1 MINSINQSVDQS
13 AKQPI
18 NQSINLPTLAY
29 KFIKRLFD
37 IVSSALALVVLIPVW
52 LVAIIGIL
60 LSDPGPIFYLANR
73 VGKDNRVFKMYKFR
87 SMRVD
92 KNANEK
98 SLRPDQ
104 DRIFRFGRF
113 IRATKIDELPQLLN
127 VFLGDMAV
135 VGPRPAAVDQI
146 PITRGGENA
155 VVATIKPGL
164 TSPAAIY
171 DYLYGDEIE
180 DEAEYMDKVAPTRL
194 ALDRYYVG
202 KQTVSYDLKLIW
214 YTVLCI
220 LGTIIGK
227 KQVGILKEMINA
239 VDGDRRALTIIE
251 SSVDE
256 TSIGS
261 PEFLGETGK

>member
-1 MINSINQSVDQS
+1 MIRPTNQ
-13 AKQPI
+13 
-18 NQSINLPTLAY
+18 PTLAY
-29 KFIKRLFD
+29 KIIKRLFD
-37 IVSSALALVVLIPVW
+37 IFSSVLALVALIPVW
-52 LVAIIGIL
+52 IIAIIGIL
-60 LSDPGPIFYLANR
+60 LSDPGPIFYFANR
-73 VGKDNRVFKMYKFR
+73 VGKDNKVFKMYKFR

-135 VGPRPAAVDQI
+135 VGPRPAAVDQT

-155 VVATIKPGL
+155 VVASIKPGL

-171 DYLYGDEIE
+171 DYLYGDSIL
-180 DEAEYMDKVAPTRL
+180 DESEYMDKVAPTRL

-214 YTVLCI
+214 YTIRCI
-220 LGTIIGK
+220 LGTIFCK
-227 KQVGILKEMINA
+227 TQVDILEEMIA
-239 VDGDRRALTIIE
+239 
-251 SSVDE
+251 SV
-256 TSIGS
+256 S
-261 PEFLGETGK
+261 